1 MSTLRENNEYTERE
15 RTMSTLREN
24 NEYTER

>member
-15 RTMSTLREN
+15 RTISTLREN